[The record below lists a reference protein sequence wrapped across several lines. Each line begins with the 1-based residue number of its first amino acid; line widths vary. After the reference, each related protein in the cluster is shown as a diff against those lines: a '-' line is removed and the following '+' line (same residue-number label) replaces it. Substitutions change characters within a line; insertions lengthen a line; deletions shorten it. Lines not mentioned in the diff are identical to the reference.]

1 MLARHN
7 ELRAKHGDTPAL
19 VLDQDLI
26 TAAQAWSDS
35 QLAAAK
41 MENAVSDGTFGENLA
56 YAMSSSQDFR
66 TDFYT
71 ASTE

>member
-1 MLARHN
+1 M
-7 ELRAKHGDTPAL
+7 
-19 VLDQDLI
+19 LDQDLI

-41 MENAVSDGTFGENLA
+41 MEHAVSDGTFGENLA